1 MSERRG
7 SFRRASK
14 ETEITAVWD
23 LDTPGGDGD
32 VATGIGMLDH
42 LVSQLSRHGRFTIE
56 LRAHGDLH
64 IDAHHTVEDC
74 AIVLGRALDDALG
87 ERRGIIRMAHAI
99 VPLDEALAMVAL
111 DLGGRGYAVLDLPFR
126 GEMMGQLPTELVN
139 HFLETLAREA
149 RMSLHVR
156 LMAGQIDHHRAE
168 ATFKALARALDQ
180 ATRID
185 PRIAEEVPSTKGIID
200 RS

>member
-7 SFRRASK
+7 SFRRASR
-14 ETEITAVWD
+14 ETEISAVWD
-23 LDTPGGDGD
+23 LDRPGGDGD

-56 LRAHGDLH
+56 LHARGDLH
-64 IDAHHTVEDC
+64 VDAHHTVEDC
-74 AIVLGRALDDALG
+74 AIVLGRALDAALG
-87 ERRGIIRMAHAI
+87 DRRGIVRMGDAT
-99 VPLDEALAMVAL
+99 VPLDEALALVAV
-111 DLGGRGYAVLDLPFR
+111 DLGGRGYAVLDLPFH
-126 GEMMGQLPTELVN
+126 GEMMGQLPTELVG

-156 LMAGQIDHHRAE
+156 LLAGRIDHHRAE
-168 ATFKALARALDQ
+168 AVFKALARALDA

-185 PRIAEEVPSTKGIID
+185 PRIAADIPSTKGVID
-200 RS
+200 RA